1 MIRDKYVFPIKAK
14 RERNKIENERNDYI
28 SIKTFR
34 TI

>member
-1 MIRDKYVFPIKAK
+1 MIRDKYVLSIKAK
-14 RERNKIENERNDYI
+14 RERNKIKNERNNYI